1 MSFNLY
7 KPEATGTVPMEPWIA
22 SGSIAAGDVVKLVAA
37 ATATGS
43 GKVATITG
51 GAGGTDYSYGV
62 AQHAAANGEEVLV
75 IPHRPGQVWVADAA
89 ANCDNTKIGATD
101 TYLAASTLLVTTG
114 GTITNNGNR
123 VIIVGTLGAAA
134 DKKYLVIFNA
144 ATTIQ
149 R

>member
-1 MSFNLY
+1 MAFHLY
-7 KPEATGTVPMEPWIA
+7 KPDSSGTVAMEPWVA
-22 SGSIAAGDVVKLVAA
+22 SGAIAAGDVVKLVAA
-37 ATATGS
+37 ASASGP

-62 AQHAAANGEEVLV
+62 AQHAAADGETVLV
-75 IPHRPGQVWVADAA
+75 IPHKSGQTWIADAA

-101 TYLAASTLLVTTG
+101 TYLAATTLLVTTG
-114 GTITNNGNR
+114 GTISNNGNR

-134 DKKYLVIFNA
+134 DRKYLVVFNA